1 MLELY
6 HSWDSFCSFKVRLC
20 LEEKGLDWTGH
31 HLDLMKFE
39 NLRPDYMTV
48 NPNGLVPTLIDDGT
62 VIVESTIIN
71 EYLDDAYPSAPLRP
85 EDARAKARMR
95 LWVQHEEEELF
106 LAIRPASLNLMMK
119 QVIGH
124 YSEDELDAFLKHH
137 PRQDRVG
144 VLKKVFKA
152 PFDADAVEKSRH
164 RLAAAF
170 KLMEKTL
177 SQAPWL
183 AGDSYSL
190 ADIAAAP
197 AIDRIER
204 LGMADLWENLPG
216 TEDWITRLMARPA
229 YQKALPLDDYRLP
242 VASVV

>member
-1 MLELY
+1 MELY

-31 HLDLMKFE
+31 HVDLMKFE
-39 NLRPDYMTV
+39 NLRLDYLAV
-48 NPNGLVPTLIDDGT
+48 NRNGLVPTLIDDGT
-62 VIVESTIIN
+62 VIIESTIIN

-106 LAIRPASLNLMMK
+106 VAVRPASLNLMMK
-119 QVIGH
+119 QVIGR
-124 YSEDELDAFLKHH
+124 YSEDELDALLKHH
-137 PRQDRVG
+137 PRQDRVAF
-144 VLKKVFKA
+144 LKKVFKA
-152 PFDADAVEKSRH
+152 PFDADAVEKSRR

-170 KLMEKTL
+170 KHMEETL

-197 AIDRIER
+197 VIDRIER
-204 LGMADLWENLPG
+204 LGMADLWQNLPG
-216 TEDWITRLMARPA
+216 IEDWIMRLKARPA

-242 VASVV
+242 ATMVG